1 MPIIEQPQHTDT
13 DVTPRRHP
21 QLVWTA
27 EEYAHS
33 SGMQFESIYTSL
45 QKHDWNACDPFQRI
59 LDIGC
64 GNGKATAEMA
74 ARLPQSTL
82 LGIDIS
88 PDIIAFCHQ
97 QYLPYYRNLSFEVM
111 DILSLPERFTDY
123 FDSIT
128 AFYCLHWVKDFALA
142 IHEMHRCL
150 KAGGQI
156 IICLYGKIPILTE
169 LIQQLE
175 LQQSPTEQQNSYFPA
190 TEEVRALA
198 AQTGLIVEY
207 CADTPYTYTYPNQNA
222 LLEWVIS
229 QPYLK
234 NLPNERRLQ
243 CLTQAVN
250 TYVKTQQSI
259 QSEMITIHFP
269 IIRCYAHKAP
279 PILARL

>member
-1 MPIIEQPQHTDT
+1 MPIIEQPQHTET
-13 DVTPRRHP
+13 DVTLKNRPE
-21 QLVWTA
+21 LIWTDK
-27 EEYAHS
+27 EYAHS
-33 SGMQFESIYTSL
+33 LGMQFESIYTSL

-64 GNGKATAEMA
+64 GNGKATAEIA

-88 PDIIAFCHQ
+88 SDRIAFCHQ

-142 IHEMHRCL
+142 IDEMHRCL
-150 KAGGQI
+150 KASGQI

-175 LQQSPTEQQNSYFPA
+175 SQQSSTEQQNSYFPS
-190 TEEVRALA
+190 TKEVRAFA
-198 AQTGLIVEY
+198 EQTGFIIEY
-207 CADTPYTYTYPNQNA
+207 CEETPYTYTYPNQNV

-234 NLPNERRLQ
+234 NLPSERRLQ

-250 TYVKTQQSI
+250 TYVKAQQSI